1 MIRDDLVKAIKDV
14 RLEKLPKIKPS
25 YNWRRLGSWVEPMNQ
40 ELIEVAKRINWFDNP
55 ETLVKNKDRF
65 LCYFMQYCQ
74 AKDFVIVKKYFS
86 QQQFRKALDT
96 APPGII
102 DVRSRAYWE
111 IVLPKI

>member
-1 MIRDDLVKAIKDV
+1 
-14 RLEKLPKIKPS
+14 
-25 YNWRRLGSWVEPMNQ
+25 MNR
-40 ELIEVAKRINWFDNP
+40 ELIGIAKRINWFDNP
-55 ETLVKNKDRF
+55 ETLVNNTDRF

-74 AKDFVIVKKYFS
+74 AKDITIVKKYFS

-102 DVRSRAYWE
+102 DARSRAYWE